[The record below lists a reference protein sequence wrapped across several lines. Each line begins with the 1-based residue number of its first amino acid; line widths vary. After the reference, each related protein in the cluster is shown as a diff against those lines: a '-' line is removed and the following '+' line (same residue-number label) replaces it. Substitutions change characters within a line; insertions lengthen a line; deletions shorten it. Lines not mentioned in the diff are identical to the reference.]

1 MASVDS
7 FLTLGHK
14 ITKHD
19 MDGSISLGYQKFGA
33 FFGTSPLVC
42 VVVCDLLLVQRPRKS
57 TPEHLLWALLLL
69 KRYTIES
76 VNAALV
82 GVSEKNLSQVGS
94 HLNSS
99 FIKLASGNLIHLA
112 NLIVDFKIFC
122 HFIHE

>member
-1 MASVDS
+1 MLCVSSAFQLFFMASVDS

-19 MDGSISLGYQKFGA
+19 MDRSIILGYRKFRA

-42 VVVCDLLLVQRPRKS
+42 VVVWDLLLVQRPRKS

-82 GVSEKNLSQVGS
+82 GVSEKTFRKWA
-94 HLNSS
+94 HT
-99 FIKLASGNLIHLA
+99 LIHLLS
-112 NLIVDFKIFC
+112 NLPVVI
-122 HFIHE
+122 

>member
-19 MDGSISLGYQKFGA
+19 MDGSISLGYRKFRA

-42 VVVCDLLLVQRPRKS
+42 VVVWDLLLVQRPRKS

-82 GVSEKNLSQVGS
+82 GVGEKNLSQVGS
-94 HLNSS
+94 HLHSS
-99 FIKLASGNLIHLA
+99 FIKLASGNL
-112 NLIVDFKIFC
+112 NTSS
-122 HFIHE
+122 

>member
-1 MASVDS
+1 MLCVSSAFQLFFMASVDS

-19 MDGSISLGYQKFGA
+19 MDGSISLGYRKFRA

-42 VVVCDLLLVQRPRKS
+42 VVVWDLLLVQRPRKS

-82 GVSEKNLSQVGS
+82 GVSEKTFRKWA
-94 HLNSS
+94 HT
-99 FIKLASGNLIHLA
+99 FIHLLS
-112 NLIVDFKIFC
+112 NLPVVI
-122 HFIHE
+122 